1 MATGPTYLMEVMEDL
16 TLVTEVMEDLTEVT
30 GVMEDLTLV
39 MEATHPTVEATEEA
53 MGDMDMARDLLS
65 LNLVMVTP
73 VMAILATEVMEVM
86 EHLTDLMGIVDTDTI
101 K

>member
-1 MATGPTYLMEVMEDL
+1 MEAAPTGD
-16 TLVTEVMEDLTEVT
+16 TEEHL
-30 GVMEDLTLV
+30 
-39 MEATHPTVEATEEA
+39 MEATRPTGEATEDTEEATGEATEEA

-73 VMAILATEVMEVM
+73 VMAILATEVTEVT
-86 EHLTDLMGIVDTDTI
+86 EPLTDLMGIVDTDTI